1 MLDEKSR
8 RKETF
13 DQRNSVPVVLADGQ
27 AWHLPKPWLDVH
39 PVFRDGKAH
48 SSFPVL
54 TYGPE
59 LDALVKSMGECEDNS
74 SLLVGAASLG
84 AYLLSQNYH
93 LSDADLDQ
101 LFVFRIGD
109 PYRMTGLWRSCRSRP
124 GNPAQKSRAVA
135 QADPLGQ

>member
-1 MLDEKSR
+1 VLDEKSH
-8 RKETF
+8 RKVSF

-27 AWHLPKPWLDVH
+27 TWHLPKPWLEVH
-39 PVFRDGKAH
+39 PVFRDGKAD
-48 SSFPVL
+48 SSYSVL

-59 LDALVKSMGECEDNS
+59 LDGLVKTIGECDDNAA
-74 SLLVGAASLG
+74 LLIGAASLG

-109 PYRMTGLWRSCRSRP
+109 TLSRDWAMAVMQVATGQSGPKVSS
-124 GNPAQKSRAVA
+124 GGV
-135 QADPLGQ
+135 D